1 MKVAA
6 KIVILGAQGSG
17 KSWLAARLAEALAE
31 NCTSHSIV
39 ERASLPADIA
49 SFDVVV
55 LMGLD
60 LAFSDPAIPV
70 AQRNA
75 LETQDQALRD
85 SLARLG
91 TKFHVIYGRGDARL
105 QQALSVIASPVTMN
119 SVAGYAIST
128 RPSGQSS
135 LKDSENWHW
144 SCEKCSDP
152 DCEHQLFTQLIS

>member
-17 KSWLAARLAEALAE
+17 KSWLAARLAEALAG
-31 NCTSHSIV
+31 NGTGHSII
-39 ERASLPADIA
+39 ERASLPADIT

-70 AQRNA
+70 VQRIT

-91 TKFHVIYGRGDARL
+91 TKFHVIYGHGDARL
-105 QQALSVIASPVTMN
+105 QQALSVIAPPSTMN

-128 RPSGQSS
+128 RPIVQSA
-135 LKDSENWHW
+135 LKNSENWRW

-152 DCEHQLFTQLIS
+152 DCEHQLFTRLIS